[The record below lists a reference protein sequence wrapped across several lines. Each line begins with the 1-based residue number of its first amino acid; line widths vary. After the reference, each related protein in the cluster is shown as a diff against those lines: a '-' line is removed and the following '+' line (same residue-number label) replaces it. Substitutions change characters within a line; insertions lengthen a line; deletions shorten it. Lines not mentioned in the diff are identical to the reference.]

1 MFRLLV
7 WSMLIIAGVPDPG
20 IVIEVIPSP
29 ALTPACA
36 ANPPVPLTPPALSPV
51 VHWINPSAYKKA
63 TNDCSPLL
71 IRIA

>member
-1 MFRLLV
+1 
-7 WSMLIIAGVPDPG
+7 
-20 IVIEVIPSP
+20 VIEVIPSP

-51 VHWINPSAYKKA
+51 VHSINPSAYKKA